1 MTMHNCPFCDPGD
14 RVLLTTPHWL
24 LLADG
29 FPATPGHALLVSRRH
44 VPVLDGLAEDEVA
57 ALGPVLL
64 DAQRSVAAEHT
75 PDGWTVGVNDGPA
88 AGQTVPHVHVH
99 LIPRRLGDV
108 PDPVGGVRQVVPDP
122 SGYVAGQR
130 MARQGDSPSPGGA
143 VDQ

>member
-1 MTMHNCPFCDPGD
+1 MDNCPFCNPGD

-24 LLADG
+24 LLSDG

-44 VPVLDGLAEDEVA
+44 VPVLAGLTADERDD
-57 ALGPVLL
+57 LGPVLL
-64 DAQRSVAAEHT
+64 DAQRLVAATHS
-75 PDGWTVGVNDGPA
+75 PDAWTVGVNDGKA
-88 AGQTVPHVHVH
+88 AGQTVPHLHVH
-99 LIPRRLGDV
+99 LIPRRWGDV
-108 PDPVGGVRQVVPDP
+108 PDAVGGVRQVVPDP